1 MLTLCLAVW
10 LHAANS
16 MLTATTL
23 PVAVGDIGGLPSG
36 QQTDFALGAALSGI
50 IANALGFEQMTRT
63 EEYQTVAFWL
73 FAGFVPP
80 ALLGNLV
87 AWRFGRRIGADTLFR

>member
-1 MLTLCLAVW
+1 MMWGYIIKIMVA
-10 LHAANS
+10 HARPEDRERAGS
-16 MLTATTL
+16 LL
-23 PVAVGDIGGLPSG
+23 SSG
-36 QQTDFALGAALSGI
+36 QQTGFALGAALSGI

-63 EEYQTVAFWL
+63 EEYQTAAFWL